1 MGRIRGL
8 RAVSLLGLSSLVAIA
23 SASAENGCGGDSTV
37 TAPPPLPTGTGRPP
51 DPAEDAASESA
62 APPVDAA
69 PADAGPLARRFTGTL
84 AASAPA
90 SFGGSPYCSYKMTLK
105 QIDIDLTLSEAGLA
119 TSGLV
124 KDIAFEEAVPPCPNA
139 AMAPTMN
146 QYSLARSS
154 KLASGALHVELTGF
168 AQNRPTTTLVVEG
181 TFTSDHVSATAE
193 WHRTDQNPPLDWR
206 VKATVP
212 LDRR

>member
-1 MGRIRGL
+1 M
-8 RAVSLLGLSSLVAIA
+8 RALGVLGITSVIAVAAA
-23 SASAENGCGGDSTV
+23 SAANGCGGDSGS
-37 TAPPPLPTGTGRPP
+37 TAPPPLATGSGHPP
-51 DPAEDAASESA
+51 EPAEDAASEGST
-62 APPVDAA
+62 PPADAA
-69 PADAGPLARRFTGTL
+69 PNDAGGPATRRFTGTL
-84 AASAPA
+84 VASPPA

-105 QIDIDLTLSEAGLA
+105 QIDIDLTLNEAGLA

-139 AMAPTMN
+139 AMAATMN
-146 QYSLARSS
+146 EYSLARSS
-154 KLASGALHVELTGF
+154 KLATGALHVELTGF
-168 AQNRPTTTLVVEG
+168 AQNRPSTTLVVEG
-181 TFTSDHVSATAE
+181 IFTTDHVSAVAE